1 MAREQR
7 FTVGFEMQV
16 QGLDA
21 FRRDVMDALQDLRD
35 RLDRMEA
42 RLAETIHSEAQQIKD
57 RLVSGDTQGAI
68 AAIDAMEERLVA
80 QVQGLVE
87 DEPPPTP

>member
-1 MAREQR
+1 MAREPR
-7 FTVGFEMQV
+7 FTVGFEMHV
-16 QGLDA
+16 EGLSA
-21 FRRDVMDALQDLRD
+21 FRREMMDAMQELKD

-57 RLVSGDTQGAI
+57 KLVAGDTQGAM

-87 DEPPPTP
+87 DETPPTP